1 MKRNIL
7 KRNNFQPI
15 KKIGIS
21 IDHIKLLSCFENFI
35 SKQDLINKEYGSEF
49 INSSYEQMTITK
61 PANDHF
67 DDEHSYNELLDE
79 FKNSYVEEVL
89 SMFRAKP
96 TRVRYIVKKP
106 GAFILPHIDY
116 DTTYS
121 MRYYIPLKTNEW
133 AFTAIK
139 EKNKEPM
146 VVNLK
151 ADGSVYFVNP
161 GYMHSAWNFGSS
173 DDIRLILSVN
183 GQEDY
188 YE

>member
-1 MKRNIL
+1 MKNNLL
-7 KRNNFQPI
+7 KRTNFQPI
-15 KKIGIS
+15 KKIKITV
-21 IDHIKLLSCFENFI
+21 DHNKLLSCFENFN
-35 SKQDLINKEYGSEF
+35 SKQDSINKKYGSEF
-49 INSSYEQMTITK
+49 INFSYEQMTITR
-61 PANDHF
+61 PSNHLIN
-67 DDEHSYNELLDE
+67 DEHSYNELIDE

-89 SMFRAKP
+89 AMFKSKP

-121 MRYYIPLKTNEW
+121 MRYYIPLQTNEW
-133 AFTAIK
+133 AFTAVK
-139 EKNKEPM
+139 EKNKEPI
-146 VVNLK
+146 VQNLK

-161 GYMHSAWNFGSS
+161 GYLHSAWNFGNI